1 MMNSNVF
8 SIAITLIA
16 ICLLGTILK
25 VLLPSKRTGS
35 ALSFAIAIIIAFST
49 LTFFSRSIGVN
60 GASFDIDYSTD
71 ELFALTKEG
80 NRNFVEGFYRTKI
93 QKALYKKKILVNT
106 IQITLGED
114 GENYFMKKVKIKL
127 ADLSYFGTDE
137 NIDIAYTT
145 KAVVVEVLNVEEK
158 DVIVYE

>member
-8 SIAITLIA
+8 SVAITLIA
-16 ICLLGTILK
+16 ICLLGAILK
-25 VLLPSKRTGS
+25 VVLPSKRTGS

-49 LTFFSRSIGVN
+49 LTFFGESIGAN
-60 GASFDIDYSTD
+60 GVSFDIDYSTD

-80 NRNFVEGFYRTKI
+80 NRNFVEGYYKAKI
-93 QKALYKKKILVNT
+93 QKALYKKQILANT
-106 IQITLGED
+106 VQIMLGED
-114 GENYFMKKVKIKL
+114 GENYFIEKIKIKL
-127 ADLSYFGTDE
+127 ADLSYFGNDE

-145 KAVVVEVLNVEEK
+145 KAVVVEVLNVEKK